1 MPKLSVHLV
10 TWNGQKYIEECLNS
24 IYNQTYKDFLL
35 LIIDN
40 GSVDETIKIIDNQF
54 VPLFGQRIRFL
65 KNKENFGFAKAHN
78 QAVLWTDSDYIM
90 VLNQDVILEPDFF
103 SQAIEFME
111 EHKESGSLS
120 GKVLKWQFI
129 SNEDLKKSKKSVI
142 IDSLGLKLFK
152 NHKVIE
158 IAAGQKDKQK
168 YSEVKEIFGP
178 SAACPIYRRKAL
190 EDIRYNDEYFDN
202 DFFSYKEDIDLAY
215 RLQWRAWKSYYLPQ
229 AVAYH
234 DRTAQNK
241 KNTKGLKFLKFR
253 KHKTKFVNYHSYK
266 NHLFVLIK
274 NLSPKNFKR
283 YFLHIG
289 FYELKKLLFILF
301 FEQSTLPALKEF
313 KRKYKNIREKH
324 RFIMKNR
331 LLKDEDMRK
340 WFN

>member
-24 IYNQTYKDFLL
+24 IYNQLYKDYLL

-40 GSVDETIKIIDNQF
+40 GSVDETVKIIENHF
-54 VPLFGQRIRFL
+54 VPLLGDRIRFL
-65 KNKENFGFAKAHN
+65 KNKDNLGFAKAHN
-78 QAVLWTDSDYIM
+78 QAILWTDSDYILA
-90 VLNQDVILEPDFF
+90 LNQDVILEPDFF
-103 SQAIEFME
+103 RQTVDFLDT
-111 EHKESGSLS
+111 HKDAGSLS
-120 GKVLKWQFI
+120 AKVLKWQFI

-152 NHKVIE
+152 NHKVVE
-158 IAAGQKDKQK
+158 VGAGQKDQQK
-168 YSEVKEIFGP
+168 YNKIKEIFGP
-178 SAACPIYRRKAL
+178 SAACPVYRRKAL

-215 RLQWRAWKSYYLPQ
+215 RLKWRAWKSYYLPQ

-234 DRTAQNK
+234 DRTAQNSK
-241 KNTKGLKFLKFR
+241 KAKGWKIIKFR
-253 KHKTKFVNYHSYK
+253 KTKTRFVNYHSYK

-274 NLSPKNFKR
+274 NLSPRNFRR

-289 FYELKKLLFILF
+289 FYEFKKFLYILF
-301 FEQSTLPALKEF
+301 FEQQTLAALKEF
-313 KRKYKNIREKH
+313 KKRYKNIKAKH
-324 RFIMKNR
+324 KFIMQNR
-331 LLKDEDMRK
+331 ILKDEDIRK